1 MSNKIQDTWK
11 LKNKLFFNENDIPFY
26 MICKNFINKIF
37 MKGNK
42 KEVIDENNINE
53 ESKIL
58 VKLIFMKKKK

>member
-1 MSNKIQDTWK
+1 M
-11 LKNKLFFNENDIPFY
+11 KNKLFFNENDIPFY

-42 KEVIDENNINE
+42 KEVIDENNVNE

>member
-1 MSNKIQDTWK
+1 
-11 LKNKLFFNENDIPFY
+11 
-26 MICKNFINKIF
+26 

-42 KEVIDENNINE
+42 KEVIDENNVNE

>member
-1 MSNKIQDTWK
+1 
-11 LKNKLFFNENDIPFY
+11 

-42 KEVIDENNINE
+42 KEVIDENNVNE